1 MISITKQYRNSAAG
15 RLGGQFPKR
24 LAKGQLI
31 DRNKTKRGGKVVIL
45 VEAGPLAKFFQDIKE
60 RI

>member
-1 MISITKQYRNSAAG
+1 MTKQYRKSAAG

-31 DRNKTKRGGKVVIL
+31 DRNKTKRGGKTVAI
-45 VEAGPLAKFFQDIKE
+45 VEAGPLAKYFQPISE
-60 RI
+60 RMP